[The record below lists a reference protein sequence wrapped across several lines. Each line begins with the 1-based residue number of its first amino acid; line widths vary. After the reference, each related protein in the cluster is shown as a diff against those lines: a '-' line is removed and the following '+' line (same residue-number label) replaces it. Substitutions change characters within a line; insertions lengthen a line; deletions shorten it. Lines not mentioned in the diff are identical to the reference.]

1 MTKPTPIPEG
11 YTSVTPFLA
20 MANAREVI
28 DFAVAAFDATEL
40 FAMTM
45 DDGSIGH
52 AEIQIGDSKV
62 MIGQVPDP
70 AHAFPS
76 MLHLYVEDIDAVY
89 AQAVK
94 AGGETVREPT
104 NQDYGD
110 RNAAVKG
117 PGGNQWWIASR
128 VEIVEHDEIQKR
140 MKARDS

>member
-11 YTSVTPFLA
+11 YTTVTPFLA
-20 MANAREVI
+20 VADAAAVI

-40 FAMTM
+40 FRMTM

-52 AEIQIGDSKV
+52 AEIQIGDSKI
-62 MIGQVPDP
+62 MIGQVPD
-70 AHAFPS
+70 AASAFPG

-94 AGGETVREPT
+94 AGGQTVREPSD
-104 NQDYGD
+104 QVYGD

-128 VEIVEHDEIQKR
+128 IELVEHDEIQKR
-140 MKARDS
+140 MSES